1 MSKIRENLE
10 DLTSRILINND
21 MYNIPVD
28 PIKIAKTYDIEVYQG
43 ELDNKIAGAIR
54 YYKENNK
61 FKILV
66 NKKDSM
72 VKKRFTIAEELGYYI
87 LYEEKLKKEEIHVNL
102 IDKIINKEEKEVE
115 YFAGA
120 LLVNKTLL
128 ENVYNSNS
136 TILELAQ
143 LFKVSISS
151 MTLRLNILGLLYW
164 NKK

>member
-1 MSKIRENLE
+1 MSKIKENLE
-10 DLTSRILINND
+10 ELTSRILVNND

-28 PIKIAKTYDIEVYQG
+28 PVKIAKTYDIEVYQG

-54 YYKENNK
+54 YYKEEDK
-61 FKILV
+61 FEILV
-66 NKKDSM
+66 NKKDPM

-87 LYEEKLKKEEIHVNL
+87 LYEEKLKREEIHVNL
-102 IDKIINKEEKEVE
+102 IDKTINEEEKEVE

-136 TILELAQ
+136 KILELAQ

-151 MTLRLNILGLLYW
+151 MTLRLNVLGLL
-164 NKK
+164 